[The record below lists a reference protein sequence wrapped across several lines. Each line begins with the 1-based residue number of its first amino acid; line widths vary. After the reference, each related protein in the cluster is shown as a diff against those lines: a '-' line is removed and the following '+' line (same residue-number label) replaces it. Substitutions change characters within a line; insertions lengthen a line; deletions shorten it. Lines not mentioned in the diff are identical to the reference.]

1 MKGDFMP
8 YPIDQKLVVGVSSNA
23 LFDLEMEDH
32 IFKEKGIEAYKTY
45 QIQNIDVVLKK
56 GTAFPFVRRF
66 LNINEVLEGRPVEV
80 VLMSKNS
87 PEIGLRILNSI
98 KAYGLDIS
106 RAVFTSGRSPYSYI
120 PAYNISLYLSTNKK
134 DVDQAIAMNYPAGV
148 VLDTNVVD
156 DEEDIEFRIAFDFD
170 GVLASDE
177 AEIIYQETK
186 NLDTFHEHEDLHSK
200 EPLKPGLLHNFLQK
214 LSALQEIER
223 QTAEKDDT
231 YKKVLRTSVVTA
243 RSAPAHLRAINTLR
257 SWNVSVDE
265 MFFLGGIEK
274 RRILEELKPHLF
286 IDDQIGHLNKEMEN
300 IPLVHIP
307 FGVIN
312 NPS

>member
-1 MKGDFMP
+1 MP

-32 IFKEKGIEAYKTY
+32 IFKEKGIEAYKSY

-66 LNINEVLEGRPVEV
+66 LNINEVLPGRPVEV

-120 PAYNISLYLSTNKK
+120 PAYNISLYLSTNKA

-156 DEEDIEFRIAFDFD
+156 DEADNEFRIAFDFD

-177 AEIIYQETK
+177 AEIIYQETRS
-186 NLDTFHEHEDLHSK
+186 LDTFHEHEDLHSK
-200 EPLKPGLLHNFLQK
+200 EPLKPGLLHNFLQR

-223 QTAEKDDT
+223 EMAEKDMT

-312 NPS
+312 HPS